1 MEPIHDELRKV
12 RFIGNTRAFDDAQT
26 LLAGGSNILN
36 HYPSCAAFLA
46 AAPDLDPA
54 PVIVD
59 NSTEDGGPAGIAL
72 LRYTPSVLSVIAI
85 VPRGNVGAAVAAM
98 QAGASDAL
106 TRPLTRRGLDT
117 ALAQAFAHQPSIDIV
132 GKLSSRERDVLDG
145 LAHGLTNKLIGI
157 KLGISHRTVEIHR
170 AHLMRKLGARTL
182 TDVLAIAFDRAGAA
196 AGHRYGSAPISAS

>member
-1 MEPIHDELRKV
+1 MEPILLKKRQV
-12 RFIGNTRAFDDAQT
+12 RFVGGAGAFNDTQK
-26 LLAGGSNILN
+26 LLSGGPNVLD
-36 HYPSCAAFLA
+36 HFLSCADFLEATA
-46 AAPDLDPA
+46 AMDAA

-59 NSTEDGGPAGIAL
+59 NSADDGGPEGMAS
-72 LRYTPSVLSVIAI
+72 LRCNPAVLSVIAI

-117 ALAQAFAHQPSIDIV
+117 ALAQAFARRPSIDV
-132 GKLSSRERDVLDG
+132 AGRLSSREREVLDG
-145 LAHGLTNKLIGI
+145 LAQGLTNKLIGI

-182 TDVLAIAFDRAGAA
+182 TDVLAIAFDRGPAPT
-196 AGHRYGSAPISAS
+196 GHRYGSVPISAS